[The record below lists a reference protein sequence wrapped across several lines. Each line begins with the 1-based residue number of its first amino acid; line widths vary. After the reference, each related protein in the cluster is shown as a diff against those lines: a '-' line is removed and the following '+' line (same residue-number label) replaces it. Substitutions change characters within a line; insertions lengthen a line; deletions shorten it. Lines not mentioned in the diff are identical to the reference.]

1 MFNSYFLTF
10 MPNLQYF
17 INIFIVISLWI
28 WSESLNAS
36 FLNVSENAL
45 QTSEIQQANQ
55 VAIEKFAKQ
64 YASSKSERRLF
75 VRVYDVD
82 LKKSFEKAIASKD
95 PLQLNNVEL
104 AIRGTLGDLTSS
116 TLDNLTRCITAN
128 GSADQIN
135 FDMRDACLHF
145 AMLFQVTG
153 DSLHADRSAA
163 ILAKFAQMIPA
174 WPIWNPYSGTQSAK
188 KREEQNNPNTFSE
201 WSTAGIWG
209 DWIYSDLI
217 MATPLVASRALI
229 ATSGALERLN
239 ANEAVTKLFDLFI
252 TTQRKF
258 SPDPQF
264 SNMDYFQIRGFLDF
278 GLLLPDPE
286 LVHEGVRHLDNM
298 YRAGFHPDGWWHEGS
313 SAYHYDQQR
322 GLKKIAQEM
331 LKGYSDPVGFQCKA
345 DGSRFDNLDLSLF
358 VEKPSARADSVT
370 KKLVLPDQTF
380 LAIHDTQWPTL
391 GPPYIPNEYSFLLG
405 SSGQG
410 TLVSGTGDTLAMATL
425 HWGGTSSHSHFD
437 ALNFNL
443 WAKGVEVISETQ
455 YQPRAGSK
463 STREWH
469 TSTAAHAT
477 VVVNG
482 LDQGP
487 NGKFGSNL
495 RQKQPQDAI
504 PGVPDW
510 QWRWISGSCAND
522 SGDLR
527 LFNTDFP
534 EVQVIEADATKA
546 YDKVAGVTMYRRT
559 IALIRI
565 DDNDIY
571 VADIFRIKGAKT
583 YDYMLHSCLQRL
595 QELKFSIPLKPMTG
609 SLFGYLNNLQ
619 SATTDA
625 EWIALFKL
633 GEELQLL
640 TFMAPAKDTTIIQSS
655 GPSMRGIGD
664 APFVVA
670 RRNGDQTTFIAVH
683 HPVVGSKSRVR
694 GIELLPVDC
703 ETSIALR
710 VKLDNRTDTIF
721 SSVDRADICAT
732 KDGMQC
738 RALFAHVATSASPG
752 QNWAY
757 MVDGDLLR
765 TPHGT
770 IEGEVSYQGTV
781 TATTRTERGD
791 SANGFVVAEQLPMG
805 RSLMGS
811 AVIVDQ
817 AGEMSWSYRAGAVV
831 ANSGGNGST
840 IETPDE
846 PGFTVDANGI
856 KQLYFPCWGFKGK
869 ATYRIPGHATLR
881 PSNAGAFE
889 MEQTGNAKFSAGLND
904 AVDDPK
910 KK

>member
-1 MFNSYFLTF
+1 
-10 MPNLQYF
+10 
-17 INIFIVISLWI
+17 
-28 WSESLNAS
+28 
-36 FLNVSENAL
+36 
-45 QTSEIQQANQ
+45 
-55 VAIEKFAKQ
+55 
-64 YASSKSERRLF
+64 
-75 VRVYDVD
+75 
-82 LKKSFEKAIASKD
+82 
-95 PLQLNNVEL
+95 
-104 AIRGTLGDLTSS
+104 
-116 TLDNLTRCITAN
+116 
-128 GSADQIN
+128 
-135 FDMRDACLHF
+135 
-145 AMLFQVTG
+145 
-153 DSLHADRSAA
+153 
-163 ILAKFAQMIPA
+163 
-174 WPIWNPYSGTQSAK
+174 
-188 KREEQNNPNTFSE
+188 
-201 WSTAGIWG
+201 
-209 DWIYSDLI
+209 
-217 MATPLVASRALI
+217 
-229 ATSGALERLN
+229 
-239 ANEAVTKLFDLFI
+239 
-252 TTQRKF
+252 
-258 SPDPQF
+258 
-264 SNMDYFQIRGFLDF
+264 
-278 GLLLPDPE
+278 
-286 LVHEGVRHLDNM
+286 
-298 YRAGFHPDGWWHEGS
+298 
-313 SAYHYDQQR
+313 
-322 GLKKIAQEM
+322 
-331 LKGYSDPVGFQCKA
+331 
-345 DGSRFDNLDLSLF
+345 
-358 VEKPSARADSVT
+358 
-370 KKLVLPDQTF
+370 
-380 LAIHDTQWPTL
+380 
-391 GPPYIPNEYSFLLG
+391 LG

-425 HWGGTSSHSHFD
+425 HWGATSSHSHFD

-443 WAKGVEVISETQ
+443 WAKGAEVISETQ

-469 TSTAAHAT
+469 TSTAAHVT

-487 NGKFGSNL
+487 KGKFGSNL
-495 RQKQPQDAI
+495 REKQLRDAI

-559 IALIRI
+559 IALVRI
-565 DDNDIY
+565 DDNDVY
-571 VADIFRIKGAKT
+571 VADIFRIKGANS

-595 QELKFSIPLKPMTG
+595 QELKVSIPLKPMTG

-640 TFMAPAKDTTIIQSS
+640 TFMAPAKDTTIIQAS

-694 GIELLPVDC
+694 GIELLPTDC

-710 VKLDNRTDTIF
+710 VNLDNRTDTIF

-738 RALFAHVATSASPG
+738 RALFAHVATSASAA

-781 TATTRTERGD
+781 TATTSTERGD
-791 SANGFVVAEQLPMG
+791 SGNGFVVAEQLPMG

-817 AGEMSWSYRAGAVV
+817 AGEMSWSYRAGTVV
-831 ANSGGNGST
+831 AHSGGNGST

-889 MEQTGNAKFSAGLND
+889 MEQTGNAKFSASSND
-904 AVDDPK
+904 AVGDTK

>member
-1 MFNSYFLTF
+1 MNPFN
-10 MPNLQYF
+10 PK
-17 INIFIVISLWI
+17 NIFRSSWLYFFFCVLGLLSELASASVIFSVTTR
-28 WSESLNAS
+28 SNSANKS
-36 FLNVSENAL
+36 D
-45 QTSEIQQANQ
+45 QQSNQ
-55 VAIEKFAKQ
+55 AQFIELVKQ
-64 YASSKSERRLF
+64 YNSSKSERRLYL
-75 VRVYDVD
+75 RSYDVE
-82 LKKSFEKAIASKD
+82 LKKKFEEAIATKNPS
-95 PLQLNNVEL
+95 QLSGVEL
-104 AIRGTLGDLTSS
+104 SIRATLGDMATTTPAKLAS
-116 TLDNLTRCITAN
+116 LITAN

-135 FDMRDACLHF
+135 FDMRDACLHL

-153 DSLHADRSAA
+153 DYSHAERSSA
-163 ILAKFAQMIPA
+163 ILARFADIIPA
-174 WPIWNPYSGTQSAK
+174 WPIWNPYNGTESQK
-188 KREEQNNPNTFSE
+188 KSESQADSKTFSE

-209 DWIYSDLI
+209 NWIYYDLVLS
-217 MATPLVASRALI
+217 TPLLQAKNLI
-229 ATSGALERLN
+229 ANSGVIEKQN
-239 ANEAVTKLFDLFI
+239 AAAKIQDLFNLFI
-252 TTQRKF
+252 ATQRKF
-258 SPDPQF
+258 SSSPQF
-264 SNMDYFQIRGFLDF
+264 SNMDDFQIRGFIEF

-286 LVHEGVRHLDNM
+286 LIHEGVRHLNNM
-298 YRAGFHPDGWWHEGS
+298 YRTGFRSDGWWHEGS
-313 SAYHYDQQR
+313 SAYHFDIQR
-322 GLKKIAQEM
+322 GLKSIANEL
-331 LKGYSDPVGFQCKA
+331 LKGYSDPVGYKCKF
-345 DGSRFDNLDLSLF
+345 DGTRYDNLNLAALVQLPSL
-358 VEKPSARADSVT
+358 RADAVSQ
-370 KKLVLPDQTF
+370 KLVLPDQTF

-391 GPPYIPNEYSFLLG
+391 GPTCVPNQNSFLLG
-405 SSGQG
+405 AAGQG
-410 TLVSGTGDTLAMATL
+410 TLVSGSGDSLSMATL
-425 HWGGTSSHSHFD
+425 HWGATSSHSHFD

-443 WAKGVEVISETQ
+443 WAKGVELISETQ

-487 NGKFGSNL
+487 KGKFGSNL

-504 PGVPDW
+504 SGVPDW

-559 IALIRI
+559 IALVRI
-565 DDNDIY
+565 DDNDVY
-571 VADIFRIKGAKT
+571 VADIFRIKGANS

-595 QELKFSIPLKPMTG
+595 QELKVSIPLKPMTG

-640 TFMAPAKDTTIIQSS
+640 TFMAPAKDTTVIQAS

-670 RRNGDQTTFIAVH
+670 RRNGDQTTFVAVH

-694 GIELLPVDC
+694 GIELLPTDC

-710 VKLDNRTDTIF
+710 VNLDNRTDTIF

-738 RALFAHVATSASPG
+738 RALFAHVATSASPA

-770 IEGEVSYQGTV
+770 IEGEVSYQGTI
-781 TATTRTERGD
+781 TATTSTERGD

-817 AGEMSWSYRAGAVV
+817 AGEMSWSYRAGTVV

-840 IETPDE
+840 IESPDE
-846 PGFTVDANGI
+846 PGFMVDANGI

-889 MEQTGNAKFSAGLND
+889 MEQTGNAKLSAGSND
-904 AVDDPK
+904 AVGDTK

>member
-1 MFNSYFLTF
+1 MLSELASAS
-10 MPNLQYF
+10 
-17 INIFIVISLWI
+17 VIS
-28 WSESLNAS
+28 SVTTRSNSANKS
-36 FLNVSENAL
+36 D
-45 QTSEIQQANQ
+45 QQSNQ
-55 VAIEKFAKQ
+55 AQFIELMKQ
-64 YASSKSERRLF
+64 YNSSKSERRLYL
-75 VRVYDVD
+75 RSYDVE
-82 LKKSFEKAIASKD
+82 LKKKFEEAIATKNPS
-95 PLQLNNVEL
+95 QLSGVEL
-104 AIRGTLGDLTSS
+104 SIRATLGDMATTTPAKLAS
-116 TLDNLTRCITAN
+116 LITAN

-135 FDMRDACLHF
+135 FDMRDACLHL

-153 DSLHADRSAA
+153 DYSHAERSSA
-163 ILAKFAQMIPA
+163 ILARFADIIPA
-174 WPIWNPYSGTQSAK
+174 WPIWNPYNGTESQK
-188 KREEQNNPNTFSE
+188 KSESQADSKTFSE

-209 DWIYSDLI
+209 NWIYYDLVLS
-217 MATPLVASRALI
+217 TPLLQAKNLI
-229 ATSGALERLN
+229 ANSGVIEKQN
-239 ANEAVTKLFDLFI
+239 AAAKIQDLFNLFI
-252 TTQRKF
+252 ATQRKF
-258 SPDPQF
+258 SSSPQF
-264 SNMDYFQIRGFLDF
+264 SNMDDFQIRGFIEF

-286 LVHEGVRHLDNM
+286 LIHEGVRHLNNM
-298 YRAGFHPDGWWHEGS
+298 YRTGFRSDGWWHEGS
-313 SAYHYDQQR
+313 SAYHFDIQR
-322 GLKKIAQEM
+322 GLKSIANEL
-331 LKGYSDPVGFQCKA
+331 LKGYSDPVGYKCKF
-345 DGSRFDNLDLSLF
+345 DGTSYDNLNLAALVQLPSL
-358 VEKPSARADSVT
+358 RADAVSQ
-370 KKLVLPDQTF
+370 KLVLPDQTF

-391 GPPYIPNEYSFLLG
+391 GPTCVPNQNSFLLG
-405 SSGQG
+405 AAGQG
-410 TLVSGTGDTLAMATL
+410 TLVSGSSDSLSMATL
-425 HWGGTSSHSHFD
+425 HWGATSSHSHFD

-443 WAKGVEVISETQ
+443 WAKGAEVISETQ

-469 TSTAAHAT
+469 TSTAAHVT

-487 NGKFGSNL
+487 KGKFGSNL

-504 PGVPDW
+504 SGVPDW

-559 IALIRI
+559 IALVRI
-565 DDNDIY
+565 DDNDVY
-571 VADIFRIKGAKT
+571 VADIFRIKGANS

-595 QELKFSIPLKPMTG
+595 QELKVSIPLKPMTG

-640 TFMAPAKDTTIIQSS
+640 TFMAPAKDTTVIQAS

-670 RRNGDQTTFIAVH
+670 RRNGYQTNFVAVH

-694 GIELLPVDC
+694 GIELLPTDC

-710 VKLDNRTDTIF
+710 VNLDNRTDTIF

-738 RALFAHVATSASPG
+738 RALFAHVATSASAA

-770 IEGEVSYQGTV
+770 IEGEVSYQGTI
-781 TATTRTERGD
+781 TATTSTERGD

-889 MEQTGNAKFSAGLND
+889 MEQTGNAKFSASSND
-904 AVDDPK
+904 AVGDTK

>member
-1 MFNSYFLTF
+1 MCKFSFL
-10 MPNLQYF
+10 
-17 INIFIVISLWI
+17 INTWLLAAPLFAF
-28 WSESLNAS
+28 ESLNAN
-36 FLNVSENAL
+36 FINVSLN
-45 QTSEIQQANQ
+45 QSEIQGNQNANQ
-55 VAIEKFAKQ
+55 DIINKFAKQ
-64 YASSKSERRLF
+64 YESSKSERRLY
-75 VRVYDVD
+75 VRGYDID
-82 LKKSFEKAIASKD
+82 LKKNFEKAIATKD
-95 PLQLNNVEL
+95 PSQLSNVEL
-104 AIRGTLGDLTSS
+104 AIRATLGDMVSNS
-116 TLDNLTRCITAN
+116 PSNLADRITAN
-128 GSADQIN
+128 GSSDQIN

-163 ILAKFAQMIPA
+163 ILAKFALMIPT
-174 WPIWNPYSGTQSAK
+174 WPIWNPYSGAQAAK

-217 MATPLVASRALI
+217 MATPLVAARALI
-229 ATSGALERLN
+229 SNSGAIERLN
-239 ANEAVTKLFDLFI
+239 ASEPVTKLFELFI
-252 TTQRKF
+252 ATQRKF

-278 GLLLPDPE
+278 GYLLPDPE
-286 LVHEGVRHLDNM
+286 LIHEGVRHLDNL
-298 YRAGFHPDGWWHEGS
+298 YRAGFRPDGWWHEGS

-322 GLKKIAQEM
+322 GLKEIAQEM

-425 HWGGTSSHSHFD
+425 HWGATSSHSHFD

-443 WAKGVEVISETQ
+443 WAKGVELISETQ

-463 STREWH
+463 SPREWH
-469 TSTAAHAT
+469 TSTAAHVT

-487 NGKFGSNL
+487 KGKFGSNL
-495 RQKQPQDAI
+495 REKQLRDAI

-559 IALIRI
+559 IALVRI
-565 DDNDIY
+565 DDNDVY
-571 VADIFRIKGAKT
+571 VADIFRIKGANS

-595 QELKFSIPLKPMTG
+595 QELKVSIPLKPMTG

-640 TFMAPAKDTTIIQSS
+640 TFMAPAKDTTIIQAS

-694 GIELLPVDC
+694 GIELLPTDC

-710 VKLDNRTDTIF
+710 VNLDNRTDTIF

-738 RALFAHVATSASPG
+738 RALFAHVATSASAA

-781 TATTRTERGD
+781 TATTSTERGD
-791 SANGFVVAEQLPMG
+791 SGNGFVVAEQLPMG

-817 AGEMSWSYRAGAVV
+817 AGEMSWSYRAGTVV
-831 ANSGGNGST
+831 AHSGGNGST

-889 MEQTGNAKFSAGLND
+889 MEQTGNAKFSASSND
-904 AVDDPK
+904 AVGDTK

>member
-1 MFNSYFLTF
+1 MNPFN
-10 MPNLQYF
+10 PK
-17 INIFIVISLWI
+17 NIFRSSWLYFFFCVLGLLSELASASVIFSVTTR
-28 WSESLNAS
+28 SNSANKS
-36 FLNVSENAL
+36 D
-45 QTSEIQQANQ
+45 QQSNQ
-55 VAIEKFAKQ
+55 AQFIELMKQ
-64 YASSKSERRLF
+64 YNSSKSERRLYL
-75 VRVYDVD
+75 RSYDVE
-82 LKKSFEKAIASKD
+82 LKKKFEEAIATKNPS
-95 PLQLNNVEL
+95 QLSGVEL
-104 AIRGTLGDLTSS
+104 SIRATLGDMATTTPAKLAS
-116 TLDNLTRCITAN
+116 LITAN

-135 FDMRDACLHF
+135 FDMRDACLHL

-153 DSLHADRSAA
+153 DYSHAERSSA
-163 ILAKFAQMIPA
+163 ILARFADIIPA
-174 WPIWNPYSGTQSAK
+174 WPIWNPYNGTESQK
-188 KREEQNNPNTFSE
+188 KSESQADSKTFSE

-209 DWIYSDLI
+209 NWIYYDLVLS
-217 MATPLVASRALI
+217 TPLLQAKNLI
-229 ATSGALERLN
+229 ANSGVIEKQN
-239 ANEAVTKLFDLFI
+239 AAAKIQDLFNLFI
-252 TTQRKF
+252 ATQRKF
-258 SPDPQF
+258 SSSPQF
-264 SNMDYFQIRGFLDF
+264 SNMDDFQIRGFIEF

-286 LVHEGVRHLDNM
+286 LIHEGVRHLNNM
-298 YRAGFHPDGWWHEGS
+298 YRTGFRSDGWWHEGS
-313 SAYHYDQQR
+313 SAYHFDIQR
-322 GLKKIAQEM
+322 GLKSIANEL
-331 LKGYSDPVGFQCKA
+331 LKGYSDPVGYKCKF
-345 DGSRFDNLDLSLF
+345 DGTSYDNLNLAALVQLPSL
-358 VEKPSARADSVT
+358 RADAVSQ
-370 KKLVLPDQTF
+370 KLVLPDQTF

-391 GPPYIPNEYSFLLG
+391 GPTCVPNQNSFLLG
-405 SSGQG
+405 AAGQG
-410 TLVSGTGDTLAMATL
+410 TLVSGSSDSLSMATL
-425 HWGGTSSHSHFD
+425 HWGATSSHSHFD

-443 WAKGVEVISETQ
+443 WAKGAEVISETQ

-469 TSTAAHAT
+469 TSTAAHVT

-487 NGKFGSNL
+487 KGKFGSNL

-504 PGVPDW
+504 SGVPDW

-559 IALIRI
+559 IALVRI
-565 DDNDIY
+565 DDNDVY
-571 VADIFRIKGAKT
+571 VADIFRIKGANS

-595 QELKFSIPLKPMTG
+595 QELKVSIPLKPMTG

-640 TFMAPAKDTTIIQSS
+640 TFMAPAKDTTVIQAS

-670 RRNGDQTTFIAVH
+670 RRNGDQTTFVAVH

-694 GIELLPVDC
+694 GIELLPTDC

-710 VKLDNRTDTIF
+710 VMLDNRTDTIF
-721 SSVDRADICAT
+721 SSVDRADVCAT

-738 RALFAHVATSASPG
+738 RALFAHVATSASAA

-770 IEGEVSYQGTV
+770 IEGEVSYQGTI
-781 TATTRTERGD
+781 TATTSTERGD
-791 SANGFVVAEQLPMG
+791 SANGFVVAEQLPIG

-817 AGEMSWSYRAGAVV
+817 AGEMSWSYRAGTVV

-840 IETPDE
+840 IESPDE
-846 PGFTVDANGI
+846 PGFMVDANGI

-889 MEQTGNAKFSAGLND
+889 MEQTGNAKLSAGSND
-904 AVDDPK
+904 AVGDTK

>member
-1 MFNSYFLTF
+1 MNPFN
-10 MPNLQYF
+10 PK
-17 INIFIVISLWI
+17 NIFRSSWLYFFFCVLGLLSELASASVIFSVTTR
-28 WSESLNAS
+28 SNSANKS
-36 FLNVSENAL
+36 D
-45 QTSEIQQANQ
+45 QQSNQ
-55 VAIEKFAKQ
+55 AQFIELMKQ
-64 YASSKSERRLF
+64 YNSSKSERRLYL
-75 VRVYDVD
+75 RSYDVE
-82 LKKSFEKAIASKD
+82 LKKKFEEAIATKNPS
-95 PLQLNNVEL
+95 QLSGVEL
-104 AIRGTLGDLTSS
+104 SIRATLGDMATTTPAKLAS
-116 TLDNLTRCITAN
+116 LITAN

-135 FDMRDACLHF
+135 FDMRDACLHL

-153 DSLHADRSAA
+153 DYSHAERSSA
-163 ILAKFAQMIPA
+163 ILARFADIIPA
-174 WPIWNPYSGTQSAK
+174 WPIWNPYNGTESQK
-188 KREEQNNPNTFSE
+188 KSESQADSKTFSE

-209 DWIYSDLI
+209 NWIYYDLVLS
-217 MATPLVASRALI
+217 TPLLQAKNLI
-229 ATSGALERLN
+229 ANSGVIEKQN
-239 ANEAVTKLFDLFI
+239 AAAKIQDLFNLFI
-252 TTQRKF
+252 ATQRKF
-258 SPDPQF
+258 SSSPQF
-264 SNMDYFQIRGFLDF
+264 SNMDDFQIRGFIEF

-286 LVHEGVRHLDNM
+286 LIHEGVRHLNNM
-298 YRAGFHPDGWWHEGS
+298 YRTGFRSDGWWHEGS
-313 SAYHYDQQR
+313 SAYHFDIQR
-322 GLKKIAQEM
+322 GLKSIANEL
-331 LKGYSDPVGFQCKA
+331 LKGYSDPVGYKCKF
-345 DGSRFDNLDLSLF
+345 DGTSYDNLNLAALVQLPSL
-358 VEKPSARADSVT
+358 RADAVSQ
-370 KKLVLPDQTF
+370 KLVLPDQTF

-391 GPPYIPNEYSFLLG
+391 GPTCVPNQNSFLLG
-405 SSGQG
+405 AAGQG
-410 TLVSGTGDTLAMATL
+410 TLVSGSSDSLSMATL
-425 HWGGTSSHSHFD
+425 HWGATSSHSHFD

-487 NGKFGSNL
+487 KGKFGSNL

-504 PGVPDW
+504 SGVPDW

-559 IALIRI
+559 IALVRI
-565 DDNDIY
+565 DDNDVY
-571 VADIFRIKGAKT
+571 VADIFRIKGANS

-595 QELKFSIPLKPMTG
+595 QELKVSIPLKPMTG

-640 TFMAPAKDTTIIQSS
+640 TFMAPAKDTTVIQAS

-670 RRNGDQTTFIAVH
+670 RRNGDQTTFVAVH

-694 GIELLPVDC
+694 GIELLPTDC

-710 VKLDNRTDTIF
+710 VNLDNRTDTIF

-738 RALFAHVATSASPG
+738 RALFAHVATSASAA

-770 IEGEVSYQGTV
+770 IEGEVSYQGTI
-781 TATTRTERGD
+781 TATTSTERGD
-791 SANGFVVAEQLPMG
+791 SANGFVVAEQLPIG

-817 AGEMSWSYRAGAVV
+817 AGEMSWSYRAGTVV

-840 IETPDE
+840 IESPDE
-846 PGFTVDANGI
+846 PGFMVDANGI

-881 PSNAGAFE
+881 PSNVGAFE
-889 MEQTGNAKFSAGLND
+889 MEQTGNAKLSAGSND
-904 AVDDPK
+904 SVGDK
-910 KK
+910 KKK

>member
-1 MFNSYFLTF
+1 MCKFSFL
-10 MPNLQYF
+10 
-17 INIFIVISLWI
+17 INTWLLAAPLFAF
-28 WSESLNAS
+28 ESLNAN
-36 FLNVSENAL
+36 FINVSLN
-45 QTSEIQQANQ
+45 QSEIQGNQNANQ
-55 VAIEKFAKQ
+55 DIINKFAKQ
-64 YASSKSERRLF
+64 YESSKSERRLY
-75 VRVYDVD
+75 VRGYDID
-82 LKKSFEKAIASKD
+82 LKKNFEKAIATKD
-95 PLQLNNVEL
+95 PSQLSNVEL
-104 AIRGTLGDLTSS
+104 AIRATLGDMVSNS
-116 TLDNLTRCITAN
+116 PSNLADRITAN
-128 GSADQIN
+128 GSSDQIN

-163 ILAKFAQMIPA
+163 ILAKFALMIPT
-174 WPIWNPYSGTQSAK
+174 WPIWNPYSGAQAAK

-217 MATPLVASRALI
+217 MATPLVAARALI
-229 ATSGALERLN
+229 SNSGAIERLN
-239 ANEAVTKLFDLFI
+239 ASEPVTKLFELFI
-252 TTQRKF
+252 ATQRKF

-278 GLLLPDPE
+278 GYLLPDPE
-286 LVHEGVRHLDNM
+286 LIHEGVRHLDNL
-298 YRAGFHPDGWWHEGS
+298 YRAGFRPDGWWHEGS

-322 GLKKIAQEM
+322 GLKEIAQEM

-425 HWGGTSSHSHFD
+425 HWGATSSHSHFD

-443 WAKGVEVISETQ
+443 WAKGVELISETQ

-469 TSTAAHAT
+469 TSTAAHVT

-487 NGKFGSNL
+487 KGKFGSNL
-495 RQKQPQDAI
+495 REKQLRDAI

-559 IALIRI
+559 IALVRI
-565 DDNDIY
+565 DDNDVY
-571 VADIFRIKGAKT
+571 VADIFRIKGANS

-595 QELKFSIPLKPMTG
+595 QELKVSIPLKPMTG

-640 TFMAPAKDTTIIQSS
+640 TFMAPAKDTTIIQAS

-694 GIELLPVDC
+694 GIELLPTDC

-710 VKLDNRTDTIF
+710 VNLDNRTDTIF

-738 RALFAHVATSASPG
+738 RALFAHVATSASAA

-781 TATTRTERGD
+781 TATTSTERGD
-791 SANGFVVAEQLPMG
+791 SGNGFVVAEQLPMG

-817 AGEMSWSYRAGAVV
+817 AGEMSWSYRAGTVV
-831 ANSGGNGST
+831 AHSGGNGST

-889 MEQTGNAKFSAGLND
+889 MEQTGNAKFSASSND
-904 AVDDPK
+904 AVGDTK

>member
-1 MFNSYFLTF
+1 MNPFNPKKIFRSSWLYFFFCVLG
-10 MPNLQYF
+10 LLSELASAS
-17 INIFIVISLWI
+17 VIS
-28 WSESLNAS
+28 SVTTRSNNANKS
-36 FLNVSENAL
+36 D
-45 QTSEIQQANQ
+45 QQSNQ
-55 VAIEKFAKQ
+55 AQFIELIKQ
-64 YASSKSERRLF
+64 YNSSKSERRLYL
-75 VRVYDVD
+75 RSYDVE
-82 LKKSFEKAIASKD
+82 LKKKFEEAIGTKNPS
-95 PLQLNNVEL
+95 QLSGVEL
-104 AIRGTLGDLTSS
+104 SIRATLGDMATTTPAKLAS
-116 TLDNLTRCITAN
+116 LITAN

-135 FDMRDACLHF
+135 FDMRDACLHL

-153 DSLHADRSAA
+153 DYSHAERSSA
-163 ILAKFAQMIPA
+163 ILARFADIIPA
-174 WPIWNPYSGTQSAK
+174 WPIWNPYNGTESQK
-188 KREEQNNPNTFSE
+188 KSESQADSKTFSE

-209 DWIYSDLI
+209 NWIYYDLVLS
-217 MATPLVASRALI
+217 TPLLQAKNLI
-229 ATSGALERLN
+229 ANSGVIEKQN
-239 ANEAVTKLFDLFI
+239 AAAKIQDLFNLFI
-252 TTQRKF
+252 ATQRKF
-258 SPDPQF
+258 SSSPQF
-264 SNMDYFQIRGFLDF
+264 SNMDDFQIRGFIEF

-286 LVHEGVRHLDNM
+286 LIHEGVRHLNNM
-298 YRAGFHPDGWWHEGS
+298 YQTGFRSDGWWHEGS
-313 SAYHYDQQR
+313 SAYHFDIQR
-322 GLKKIAQEM
+322 GLKSIANEL
-331 LKGYSDPVGFQCKA
+331 LKGYSDPVGYKCKF
-345 DGSRFDNLDLSLF
+345 DGTSYDNLNLAALVQLPSL
-358 VEKPSARADSVT
+358 RADAVSQ
-370 KKLVLPDQTF
+370 KLVLPDQTF

-391 GPPYIPNEYSFLLG
+391 GPTCVPNQNSFLLG
-405 SSGQG
+405 AAGQG
-410 TLVSGTGDTLAMATL
+410 TLVSGSGDSLSMATL
-425 HWGGTSSHSHFD
+425 HWGATSSHSHFD

-443 WAKGVEVISETQ
+443 WAKGAEVISETQ

-487 NGKFGSNL
+487 KGKFGSNL
-495 RQKQPQDAI
+495 REKQLRDAI

-559 IALIRI
+559 IALVRI

-571 VADIFRIKGAKT
+571 VADIFRIKGANS

-595 QELKFSIPLKPMTG
+595 QELKVSIPLKPMTG

-640 TFMAPAKDTTIIQSS
+640 TFMAPAKDTTVIQAS

-670 RRNGDQTTFIAVH
+670 RRNGDQTTFVAVH

-694 GIELLPVDC
+694 GIELLPTDC

-710 VKLDNRTDTIF
+710 VNLDNRTDTIF

-738 RALFAHVATSASPG
+738 RALFAHVATSASAA

-781 TATTRTERGD
+781 TATTSTERRD

-889 MEQTGNAKFSAGLND
+889 MEQTGNAKFSASSND
-904 AVDDPK
+904 AVGDTK

>member
-1 MFNSYFLTF
+1 MCRFRFLMKTF
-10 MPNLQYF
+10 LLAAPLF
-17 INIFIVISLWI
+17 VLEI
-28 WSESLNAS
+28 LNAN
-36 FLNVSENAL
+36 FLNVSVIKFETQGN
-45 QTSEIQQANQ
+45 QNANQ
-55 VAIEKFAKQ
+55 DTINKLAKQ
-64 YASSKSERRLF
+64 YESSKSERRLF
-75 VRVYDVD
+75 VRGYDID
-82 LKKSFEKAIASKD
+82 LKKNFEKAIATKD
-95 PLQLNNVEL
+95 PSQLNNVDL
-104 AIRGTLGDLTSS
+104 AIRATLGDMVSNTPF
-116 TLDNLTRCITAN
+116 NLADRITAN
-128 GSADQIN
+128 GSGDQIN

-163 ILAKFAQMIPA
+163 ILAKFALMIPT
-174 WPIWNPYSGTQSAK
+174 WPIWNPYSGAQAAK

-217 MATPLVASRALI
+217 MATPLVAARALI
-229 ATSGALERLN
+229 SNSGAIERLN
-239 ANEAVTKLFDLFI
+239 ASEPVTKLFELFI
-252 TTQRKF
+252 ATQRKF

-286 LVHEGVRHLDNM
+286 LVHEGVRHLDNL
-298 YRAGFHPDGWWHEGS
+298 YRAGFRPDGWWHEGS

-322 GLKKIAQEM
+322 GLKAIAQEM
-331 LKGYSDPVGFQCKA
+331 LKGYSDPVGFQCKT
-345 DGSRFDNLDLSLF
+345 DGTRFDNLDLSLL
-358 VEKPSARADSVT
+358 VENPSARADAVT
-370 KKLVLPDQTF
+370 KKLILPDQTF
-380 LAIHDTQWPTL
+380 LAVHDTQWPTL
-391 GPPYIPNEYSFLLG
+391 GPNYVQNNYSFLLG
-405 SSGQG
+405 STGQG
-410 TLVSGTGDTLAMATL
+410 TLVSGSGDSLAMATL
-425 HWGGTSSHSHFD
+425 HWGATSSHSHFD

-443 WAKGVEVISETQ
+443 WAKGVELISETQ

-469 TSTAAHAT
+469 TSTAAHVT

-487 NGKFGSNL
+487 KGKFGSNL
-495 RQKQPQDAI
+495 REKQLRDAI

-534 EVQVIEADATKA
+534 EVQLIEADATKA

-559 IALIRI
+559 IALVRI
-565 DDNDIY
+565 DDNDVY
-571 VADIFRIKGAKT
+571 VADIFRIKGANS

-595 QELKFSIPLKPMTG
+595 QELKVSIPLKPMTG

-640 TFMAPAKDTTIIQSS
+640 TFMAPAKDTTVIQAS

-670 RRNGDQTTFIAVH
+670 RRNGDQTTFVAVH

-694 GIELLPVDC
+694 GIELLPTDC

-770 IEGEVSYQGTV
+770 IEGEVSYQGTI
-781 TATTRTERGD
+781 TATTSTERGD

-817 AGEMSWSYRAGAVV
+817 AGEMSWSYRAGTVV

-840 IETPDE
+840 IESPDE

-889 MEQTGNAKFSAGLND
+889 MEQTGNAKLSAGSND
-904 AVDDPK
+904 AVGDTK

>member
-1 MFNSYFLTF
+1 MNPFN
-10 MPNLQYF
+10 PK
-17 INIFIVISLWI
+17 NIFRSSWLYFFFCVLGLLSELASASVIS
-28 WSESLNAS
+28 SVTTRSNSANKS
-36 FLNVSENAL
+36 D
-45 QTSEIQQANQ
+45 QQSNQ
-55 VAIEKFAKQ
+55 AQFIELMKQ
-64 YASSKSERRLF
+64 YNSSKSERRLYL
-75 VRVYDVD
+75 RSYDVE
-82 LKKSFEKAIASKD
+82 LKKKFEEAIATKNPS
-95 PLQLNNVEL
+95 QLSGVEL
-104 AIRGTLGDLTSS
+104 SIRATLGDMATTTPAKLAS
-116 TLDNLTRCITAN
+116 LITAN

-135 FDMRDACLHF
+135 FDMRDACLHL

-153 DSLHADRSAA
+153 DYSHAERSSA
-163 ILAKFAQMIPA
+163 ILARFADIIPA
-174 WPIWNPYSGTQSAK
+174 WPIWNPYNGTESQK
-188 KREEQNNPNTFSE
+188 KSESQADSKTFSE

-209 DWIYSDLI
+209 NWIYYDLVLS
-217 MATPLVASRALI
+217 TPLLQAKNLI
-229 ATSGALERLN
+229 ANSGVIEKQN
-239 ANEAVTKLFDLFI
+239 AAAKIQDLFNLFI
-252 TTQRKF
+252 ATQRKF
-258 SPDPQF
+258 SSSPQF
-264 SNMDYFQIRGFLDF
+264 SNMDDFQIRGFIEF

-286 LVHEGVRHLDNM
+286 LIHEGVRHLNNM
-298 YRAGFHPDGWWHEGS
+298 YRTGFRSDGWWHEGS
-313 SAYHYDQQR
+313 SAYHFDIQR
-322 GLKKIAQEM
+322 GLKSIANEL
-331 LKGYSDPVGFQCKA
+331 LKGYSDPVGYKCKF
-345 DGSRFDNLDLSLF
+345 DGTSYDNLNLAALVQLPSL
-358 VEKPSARADSVT
+358 RADAVSQ
-370 KKLVLPDQTF
+370 KLVLPDQTF

-391 GPPYIPNEYSFLLG
+391 GPTCVPNQNSFLLG
-405 SSGQG
+405 AAGQG
-410 TLVSGTGDTLAMATL
+410 TLVSGSGDSLSMATL
-425 HWGGTSSHSHFD
+425 HWGATSSHSHFD

-443 WAKGVEVISETQ
+443 WAKGAEVISETQ

-487 NGKFGSNL
+487 KGKFGSNL

-504 PGVPDW
+504 SGVPDW

-559 IALIRI
+559 IALVRI
-565 DDNDIY
+565 DDNDVY
-571 VADIFRIKGAKT
+571 VADIFRIKGANS

-595 QELKFSIPLKPMTG
+595 QELKVSIPLKPMTG

-640 TFMAPAKDTTIIQSS
+640 TFMAPAKDTTVIQAS

-670 RRNGDQTTFIAVH
+670 RRNGDQTTFVAVH

-694 GIELLPVDC
+694 GIELLPTDC

-710 VKLDNRTDTIF
+710 VNLDNRTDTIF

-738 RALFAHVATSASPG
+738 RALFAHVATSASAA

-770 IEGEVSYQGTV
+770 IEGEVSYQGTI
-781 TATTRTERGD
+781 TATTSTERGD
-791 SANGFVVAEQLPMG
+791 SANGFVVAEQLPIG

-817 AGEMSWSYRAGAVV
+817 AGEMSWSYRAGTVV

-840 IETPDE
+840 IESPDE
-846 PGFTVDANGI
+846 PGFMVDANGI

-889 MEQTGNAKFSAGLND
+889 MEQTGNAKLSAGSND
-904 AVDDPK
+904 AVGDTK

>member
-1 MFNSYFLTF
+1 MCKFSL
-10 MPNLQYF
+10 L
-17 INIFIVISLWI
+17 INTLLLAAPLFAF
-28 WSESLNAS
+28 ESLNAN
-36 FLNVSENAL
+36 FINVSLN
-45 QTSEIQQANQ
+45 QSEIQGNQNANQ
-55 VAIEKFAKQ
+55 DIINKFAKQ
-64 YASSKSERRLF
+64 YESSKSERRLY
-75 VRVYDVD
+75 VRGYDID
-82 LKKSFEKAIASKD
+82 LKKNFEKAIATKD
-95 PLQLNNVEL
+95 PSQLSNVEL
-104 AIRGTLGDLTSS
+104 AIRATLGDMVSNS
-116 TLDNLTRCITAN
+116 PSNLADRITAN
-128 GSADQIN
+128 GSSDQIN

-163 ILAKFAQMIPA
+163 ILAKFALMIPT
-174 WPIWNPYSGTQSAK
+174 WPIWNPYSGAQAAK

-217 MATPLVASRALI
+217 MATPLVAARALI
-229 ATSGALERLN
+229 SNSGAIERLN
-239 ANEAVTKLFDLFI
+239 ASEPVTKLFELFI
-252 TTQRKF
+252 ATQRKF

-278 GLLLPDPE
+278 GYLLPDPE
-286 LVHEGVRHLDNM
+286 LIHEGVRHLDNL
-298 YRAGFHPDGWWHEGS
+298 YRAGFRPDGWWHEGS

-322 GLKKIAQEM
+322 GLKEIAQEM
-331 LKGYSDPVGFQCKA
+331 LKGYSDPVGFQCKT
-345 DGSRFDNLDLSLF
+345 DGTRFDNLDLSLL
-358 VEKPSARADSVT
+358 VKNPSARADAVT
-370 KKLVLPDQTF
+370 KKLILPDQTF
-380 LAIHDTQWPTL
+380 LAVHDTQWPTL
-391 GPPYIPNEYSFLLG
+391 GPNYVQNNYSFLLG
-405 SSGQG
+405 STGQG
-410 TLVSGTGDTLAMATL
+410 TLVSGSGDSLAMATL

-443 WAKGVEVISETQ
+443 WAKGAEVISETQ

-487 NGKFGSNL
+487 KGKFGSNL
-495 RQKQPQDAI
+495 REKQLRDVI

-559 IALIRI
+559 IALVRI

-571 VADIFRIKGAKT
+571 VADIFRIKGANS

-595 QELKFSIPLKPMTG
+595 QELKVSIPLKPMTG

-625 EWIALFKL
+625 EWIALFNL

-640 TFMAPAKDTTIIQSS
+640 TFMAPAKDTTVIQAS

-670 RRNGDQTTFIAVH
+670 RRNGDQTNFVAVH

-694 GIELLPVDC
+694 GIELLPTDC

-710 VKLDNRTDTIF
+710 VNLDNRTDTIF
-721 SSVDRADICAT
+721 SSVDRADMCAT
-732 KDGMQC
+732 KDGMQS
-738 RALFAHVATSASPG
+738 RALFAHVATSASAA

-781 TATTRTERGD
+781 TATTSTERGD

-817 AGEMSWSYRAGAVV
+817 AGEMSWSYRAGTVV
-831 ANSGGNGST
+831 TNSGGNGST

-889 MEQTGNAKFSAGLND
+889 MEQTGNAKFSASSND
-904 AVDDPK
+904 AVGDTK

>member
-1 MFNSYFLTF
+1 MNPFN
-10 MPNLQYF
+10 PK
-17 INIFIVISLWI
+17 NIFRSSWLYFFFCVLGLLSELASASVIFSVTTR
-28 WSESLNAS
+28 SNSANKS
-36 FLNVSENAL
+36 D
-45 QTSEIQQANQ
+45 QQSNQ
-55 VAIEKFAKQ
+55 AQFIELMKQ
-64 YASSKSERRLF
+64 YNSSKSERRLYL
-75 VRVYDVD
+75 RSYDVE
-82 LKKSFEKAIASKD
+82 LKKKFEEAIATKNPS
-95 PLQLNNVEL
+95 QLSGVEL
-104 AIRGTLGDLTSS
+104 SIRATLGDMATTTPAKLAS
-116 TLDNLTRCITAN
+116 LITAN

-135 FDMRDACLHF
+135 FDMRDACLHL

-153 DSLHADRSAA
+153 DYSHAERSSA
-163 ILAKFAQMIPA
+163 ILARFADIIPA
-174 WPIWNPYSGTQSAK
+174 WPIWNPYNGTESQK
-188 KREEQNNPNTFSE
+188 KSESQADSKTFSE

-209 DWIYSDLI
+209 NWIYYDLVLS
-217 MATPLVASRALI
+217 TPLLQAKNLI
-229 ATSGALERLN
+229 ANSGVIEKQN
-239 ANEAVTKLFDLFI
+239 AAAKIQDLFNLFI
-252 TTQRKF
+252 ATQRKF
-258 SPDPQF
+258 SSSPQF
-264 SNMDYFQIRGFLDF
+264 SNMDDFQIRGFIEF

-286 LVHEGVRHLDNM
+286 LIHEGVRHLNNM
-298 YRAGFHPDGWWHEGS
+298 YRTGFRSDGWWHEGS
-313 SAYHYDQQR
+313 SAYHFDIQR
-322 GLKKIAQEM
+322 GLKSIANE
-331 LKGYSDPVGFQCKA
+331 LLNGYSDPVGYKCKF
-345 DGSRFDNLDLSLF
+345 DGTSYDNLNLAALVQLPSL
-358 VEKPSARADSVT
+358 RADAVSQ
-370 KKLVLPDQTF
+370 KLVLPDQTF

-391 GPPYIPNEYSFLLG
+391 GPTCVPNQNSFLLG
-405 SSGQG
+405 AAGQG
-410 TLVSGTGDTLAMATL
+410 TLVSGSGDSLSMATL
-425 HWGGTSSHSHFD
+425 HWGATSSHSHFD

-443 WAKGVEVISETQ
+443 WAKGAEVISETQ

-469 TSTAAHAT
+469 TSTAAHVT

-487 NGKFGSNL
+487 KGKFGSNL

-504 PGVPDW
+504 SGVPDW

-559 IALIRI
+559 IALVRI
-565 DDNDIY
+565 DDNDVY
-571 VADIFRIKGAKT
+571 VADIFRIKGANS

-595 QELKFSIPLKPMTG
+595 QELKVSIPLKPMTG

-640 TFMAPAKDTTIIQSS
+640 TFMAPAKDTTVIQAS

-670 RRNGDQTTFIAVH
+670 RRNGDQTTFVAVH

-694 GIELLPVDC
+694 GIELLPTDC

-710 VKLDNRTDTIF
+710 VNLDNRTDTIF

-738 RALFAHVATSASPG
+738 RALFAHVATSASAA

-770 IEGEVSYQGTV
+770 IEGEVSYQGTI
-781 TATTRTERGD
+781 TATTSTERGD

-817 AGEMSWSYRAGAVV
+817 AGEMSWSYRAGTVV

-840 IETPDE
+840 IESPDE
-846 PGFTVDANGI
+846 PGFMVDANGI

-889 MEQTGNAKFSAGLND
+889 MEQTGNAKLSAGSND
-904 AVDDPK
+904 AVGDTK